1 MVGEELH
8 DDGKTSD
15 KVFAP
20 GYGEFLTRD
29 ADGVE
34 AMALAVPTDALDGPP
49 PAALDAVSSSA
60 DDTFAAARSRDWTTA
75 RNAVEAA
82 GRAWDA
88 YSNPGDVP
96 PRLRSPMSL
105 ALAELSKAVGARNPK
120 LATTR
125 AIDLGQAA
133 LDLELRYRPPDEIDL
148 GRFDLW
154 ARRTVADAAAGR
166 LGAVSG
172 DVASLEWTR
181 DRIADRLDPADLS
194 RINSELLAL
203 REAEVDKKLTAVS
216 AAAARVRLTAGGLA
230 LVD

>member
-1 MVGEELH
+1 
-8 DDGKTSD
+8 
-15 KVFAP
+15 
-20 GYGEFLTRD
+20 
-29 ADGVE
+29 
-34 AMALAVPTDALDGPP
+34 
-49 PAALDAVSSSA
+49 
-60 DDTFAAARSRDWTTA
+60 
-75 RNAVEAA
+75 
-82 GRAWDA
+82 
-88 YSNPGDVP
+88 
-96 PRLRSPMSL
+96 MSL
-105 ALAELSKAVGARNPK
+105 ALAELSKAVAARNPD

-154 ARRTVADAAAGR
+154 ARQTVVDAAAGR

-216 AAAARVRLTAGGLA
+216 AAAARVRATAGGLE